1 MGDALNSLSWLPEVL
16 SSFVKEFVTLLPT
29 LVLTILNSI
38 QVPVIKKVI
47 ALEKWDYQYQ
57 RVQQGIWRI
66 WIGKI
71 LNLTIFVLV

>member
-1 MGDALNSLSWLPEVL
+1 MNSLSWLPEVL

>member
-1 MGDALNSLSWLPEVL
+1 VGDALNSLSWLPEVL

>member
-1 MGDALNSLSWLPEVL
+1 MGDTLNSLSWLPEVL